1 MTTAAFLLVLG
12 CAAED
17 ASPRPG
23 LVARLDVKPA
33 PGGVSLT
40 LQLRNASLSPISI
53 TAVEEWNAYF
63 PDLIYSG
70 AEAEATLRIER
81 LSGAVPWSFAVLDG
95 PFHSTPREHRT
106 ILLQPGASR
115 SFPKPCLLPPGEYEA
130 SATYL
135 YVDGEPL
142 TTRPLRFRVEGTIRR

>member
-12 CAAED
+12 SAAAD
-17 ASPRPG
+17 ASRPPG

-33 PGGVSLT
+33 PEGVTLT
-40 LQLRNASLSPISI
+40 LQLRNASRSPRTI
-53 TAVEEWNAYF
+53 TEVEEWDEVL
-63 PDLIYSG
+63 PDLIRSG
-70 AEAEATLRIER
+70 MEAEATLTIER
-81 LSGAVPWSFAVLDG
+81 LSGGILDG
-95 PFHSTPREHRT
+95 FAMVGGPHHAPPREHRT

-115 SFPKPCLLPPGEYEA
+115 SFPTSCLLPPGDYEA